1 MEDPLYATEDH
12 LKNLQTFKLISRDI
26 YSCHKLCSNSSENI
40 KSERPQGNVHNLD
53 EKYSEPT
60 EERTETLKEGASHK
74 KSQQKSIDTKEDRDT
89 DSNTNLISS
98 KLSDDLHIKPEDPL
112 VLDIDLDFFSTKN
125 PFTEQVTKVCFD
137 LK

>member
-1 MEDPLYATEDH
+1 MEDPLYAAEDH

-40 KSERPQGNVHNLD
+40 KLERPQGNVNNLD
-53 EKYSEPT
+53 ETPSEST
-60 EERTETLKEGASHK
+60 EERTETLKEGGSHK
-74 KSQQKSIDTKEDRDT
+74 ESQQKSIDTKEDRDT

-125 PFTEQVTKVCFD
+125 PFTEQVTKVCLD